1 MNNDRLVYSVAEVAE
16 ALGMHEK
23 TVYKLIRANAI
34 PSKRFGRRI
43 IVPKS
48 AINALLNNN

>member
-1 MNNDRLVYSVAEVAE
+1 MNNDRLVYSVSELAVV
-16 ALGMHEK
+16 LGMHEK

-48 AINALLNNN
+48 VINSLLAIS